1 MATLLDG
8 TRVRTKIV
16 SDHLDPANRKF
27 FIGIFSP
34 LLRSRVADA
43 TGTIHH
49 EVPIYQ
55 TLDPSQMR
63 SETLY
68 FVSYDARQAVAK
80 IVGPE
85 AVFRACELTPIDP
98 SAHGATA

>member
-34 LLRSRVADA
+34 LLRARVADA

-49 EVPIYQ
+49 AVPIYP
-55 TLDPSQMR
+55 TRDPSQMR

-68 FVSYDARQAVAK
+68 FVIYDPVQTVAR
-80 IVGPE
+80 IIGPQ

-98 SAHGATA
+98 SVNGANA